1 MSIIE
6 EVRSALSGADA
17 VSSAQAVALHAKMHV
32 ELAKAIEK
40 RDRIAIAGP
49 RAPNNGPA
57 YKQILLSG
65 TNEQIAAMQREFDE
79 TCIEVDRARALCDS
93 LQQLKAVLLLKE
105 ADEGLPIL
113 QRELVDAV
121 AAAEECQCAL
131 ESALDQ
137 VEGVYQ
143 QISRARTQLN
153 MASITAKTEQSAAEA
168 TIERLMALAPF
179 SKAGRTSMYWDGSIH
194 RDNIGH
200 VRGKQEGELEGIAAA
215 GRHS

>member
-1 MSIIE
+1 MTIIE
-6 EVRSALSGADA
+6 EVRNALGGGNP
-17 VSSAQAVALHAKMHV
+17 VSSAEAVALHAKMHA

-49 RAPNNGPA
+49 RARNNGPA

-105 ADEGLPIL
+105 ADEGLPNL
-113 QRELVDAV
+113 QRELVGAV
-121 AAAEECQCAL
+121 AAAEECQRAL

-137 VEGVYQ
+137 VEGVYL
-143 QISRARTQLN
+143 QITQARSQLN
-153 MASITAKTEQSAAEA
+153 TASITATAEKSADVT
-168 TIERLMALAPF
+168 TIRRLVALAPF
-179 SKAGRTSMYWDGSIH
+179 SQRQRVSMYRGAVH

-200 VRGKQEGELEGIAAA
+200 VEDKQDGELEGIAAT
-215 GRHS
+215 GWHS